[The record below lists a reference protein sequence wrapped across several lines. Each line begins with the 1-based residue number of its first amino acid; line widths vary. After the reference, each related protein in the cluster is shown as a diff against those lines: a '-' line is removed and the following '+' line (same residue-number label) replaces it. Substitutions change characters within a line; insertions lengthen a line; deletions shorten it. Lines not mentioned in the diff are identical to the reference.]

1 MNKYHILGLI
11 SAICNVILGASFIFL
26 IDELRMNDLM
36 LQYFLLYLLTMA
48 ISICLHKIG
57 NVYEFNCKYGDYK

>member
-1 MNKYHILGLI
+1 MNKYHILGLV

-26 IDELRMNDLM
+26 IDELTMNDLM

-48 ISICLHKIG
+48 ITICLHKVG
-57 NVYEFNCKYGDYK
+57 NVYEFNSKYGDYK